1 MKVTLSN
8 YDVIT
13 LDALFNK
20 SENILNNPE
29 KFLSIKF
36 LWALE
41 NNVSKIRE
49 AANNIRDFKQKIDEQ
64 YISDEY
70 STIDEENQ
78 MWRVKPEYLQ
88 DYSDKINSL
97 YAETSDFDFKPIYI
111 EDIEDKD
118 ISGEDFQSIKVMLV
132 SREDEEKSEEWLNG
146 NF

>member
-1 MKVTLSN
+1 MIVTLSN

-36 LWALE
+36 LWSLE

-70 STIDEENQ
+70 STIDEEKQ
-78 MWRVKPEYLQ
+78 MRRVKPEYLQ

-132 SREDEEKSEEWLNG
+132 SREDE
-146 NF
+146 

>member
-64 YISDEY
+64 YIGDEY
-70 STIDEENQ
+70 STIDEEKQ
-78 MWRVKPEYLQ
+78 MRRVKPEYLQ
-88 DYSDKINSL
+88 EYSDKINSL
-97 YAETSDFDFKPIYI
+97 DAETSDFDFKPIYI
-111 EDIEDKD
+111 EDIEVKD
-118 ISGEDFQSIKVMLV
+118 ISGEDVQSIKVMLV
-132 SREDEEKSEEWLNG
+132 SREDE
-146 NF
+146 

>member
-49 AANNIRDFKQKIDEQ
+49 AASNIRDFKQKIDEQ
-64 YISDEY
+64 YIGDEY
-70 STIDEENQ
+70 STIDEEKQ
-78 MWRVKPEYLQ
+78 MRRVKPEYLQ

-132 SREDEEKSEEWLNG
+132 SREDEEKSEE
-146 NF
+146 

>member
-20 SENILNNPE
+20 TENILNNPE

-41 NNVSKIRE
+41 NNVSKIRD

-64 YISDEY
+64 YIGDEY
-70 STIDEENQ
+70 STIDEEKQ
-78 MWRVKPEYLQ
+78 MRRVKPEYLQ

-132 SREDEEKSEEWLNG
+132 SREDEGKSEE
-146 NF
+146 

>member
-70 STIDEENQ
+70 STIDEEKQ
-78 MWRVKPEYLQ
+78 MRRVKPEYLQ

-132 SREDEEKSEEWLNG
+132 SREDEGKSEE
-146 NF
+146 

>member
-64 YISDEY
+64 YIGDEY
-70 STIDEENQ
+70 STMDEEKQ
-78 MWRVKPEYLQ
+78 MRRVKPEYLQ

-132 SREDEEKSEEWLNG
+132 SREDE
-146 NF
+146 

>member
-64 YISDEY
+64 YRQY
-70 STIDEENQ
+70 AFRLQ
-78 MWRVKPEYLQ
+78 YLR
-88 DYSDKINSL
+88 SRL
-97 YAETSDFDFKPIYI
+97 Y
-111 EDIEDKD
+111 
-118 ISGEDFQSIKVMLV
+118 L
-132 SREDEEKSEEWLNG
+132 L
-146 NF
+146 

>member
-64 YISDEY
+64 YIGDEY
-70 STIDEENQ
+70 STIDEEKQ
-78 MWRVKPEYLQ
+78 MRRVKPEYLQ

-132 SREDEEKSEEWLNG
+132 SREDEEKSKE
-146 NF
+146 

>member
-70 STIDEENQ
+70 STMDEEKQ
-78 MWRVKPEYLQ
+78 MRRVKPEYLQ

-132 SREDEEKSEEWLNG
+132 SRED
-146 NF
+146 

>member
-70 STIDEENQ
+70 STIDEEKQ
-78 MWRVKPEYLQ
+78 MRRVKPEYLQ

-132 SREDEEKSEEWLNG
+132 SREDEEKSEE
-146 NF
+146 

>member
-64 YISDEY
+64 YIGDEY
-70 STIDEENQ
+70 STIDEEKQ
-78 MWRVKPEYLQ
+78 MRRVKPEYLQ

-132 SREDEEKSEEWLNG
+132 SREDEEKSEEW
-146 NF
+146 

>member
-70 STIDEENQ
+70 STLDEEKQ
-78 MWRVKPEYLQ
+78 MRRVKPEYLQ

-132 SREDEEKSEEWLNG
+132 SREDEEKSEE
-146 NF
+146 

>member
-70 STIDEENQ
+70 STIDEEKQ
-78 MWRVKPEYLQ
+78 MRRVKPEYLQ
-88 DYSDKINSL
+88 EYSDKINSL

-132 SREDEEKSEEWLNG
+132 SRADEEKSEEW
-146 NF
+146 

>member
-49 AANNIRDFKQKIDEQ
+49 AANNIRNFKQKIDEQ
-64 YISDEY
+64 YIGDEY
-70 STIDEENQ
+70 STIDEEKQ
-78 MWRVKPEYLQ
+78 MRRVKPEYLQ

-132 SREDEEKSEEWLNG
+132 SREDEEKSEE
-146 NF
+146 

>member
-49 AANNIRDFKQKIDEQ
+49 TANNIRDFKQKIDEQ
-64 YISDEY
+64 YIGDEY
-70 STIDEENQ
+70 STIDEEKQ
-78 MWRVKPEYLQ
+78 MRRVKPEYLQ

-132 SREDEEKSEEWLNG
+132 SREDEEKSEE
-146 NF
+146 

>member
-64 YISDEY
+64 YIGDEY
-70 STIDEENQ
+70 STIDEEKQ
-78 MWRVKPEYLQ
+78 MRRVKPEYLQ
-88 DYSDKINSL
+88 EYSDKINSL

-132 SREDEEKSEEWLNG
+132 SREDE
-146 NF
+146 

>member
-64 YISDEY
+64 YIGDEY
-70 STIDEENQ
+70 STIDEEKQ
-78 MWRVKPEYLQ
+78 MRRVKPEYLQ
-88 DYSDKINSL
+88 EYSDKINSL

-132 SREDEEKSEEWLNG
+132 SREDK
-146 NF
+146 

>member
-64 YISDEY
+64 YIGDEY
-70 STIDEENQ
+70 STIDEEKQ
-78 MWRVKPEYLQ
+78 MRRVKPEYLQ

-118 ISGEDFQSIKVMLV
+118 ISG
-132 SREDEEKSEEWLNG
+132 
-146 NF
+146 

>member
-64 YISDEY
+64 YIGDEY
-70 STIDEENQ
+70 STVDEEKQ
-78 MWRVKPEYLQ
+78 MRRVKPEYLQ
-88 DYSDKINSL
+88 EYSDKINSL

-132 SREDEEKSEEWLNG
+132 SREDE
-146 NF
+146 

>member
-64 YISDEY
+64 YIGDEY
-70 STIDEENQ
+70 STMDEEKQ
-78 MWRVKPEYLQ
+78 MRRVKPEYLQ
-88 DYSDKINSL
+88 EYSDKINSL

-132 SREDEEKSEEWLNG
+132 SREDEEKSEE
-146 NF
+146 

>member
-13 LDALFNK
+13 LDALFSK

-64 YISDEY
+64 YIGDEY
-70 STIDEENQ
+70 STIDEEKQ
-78 MWRVKPEYLQ
+78 MRRVKPEYLQ

-132 SREDEEKSEEWLNG
+132 SREDEEKSEE
-146 NF
+146 

>member
-20 SENILNNPE
+20 SENILNNSE

-64 YISDEY
+64 YIGDEY
-70 STIDEENQ
+70 STIDEEKQ
-78 MWRVKPEYLQ
+78 MRRVKPEYLQ

-132 SREDEEKSEEWLNG
+132 SREDE
-146 NF
+146 

>member
-64 YISDEY
+64 YIGDEY
-70 STIDEENQ
+70 SIIDEEKQ
-78 MWRVKPEYLQ
+78 MRRVKPEYLQ
-88 DYSDKINSL
+88 EYSDKINSL

-132 SREDEEKSEEWLNG
+132 SREDEEKSEE
-146 NF
+146 

>member
-13 LDALFNK
+13 LDTLFNK

-64 YISDEY
+64 YIGDEY
-70 STIDEENQ
+70 STIDEEKQ
-78 MWRVKPEYLQ
+78 MRRVKPEYLQ

-132 SREDEEKSEEWLNG
+132 SREDEEKSEE
-146 NF
+146 